1 MENIRNDAGGE
12 KLGGH
17 GQNLIAVIKS
27 TCFGVHIAR
36 GYEIG
41 KCVDDKWKAP
51 LRRITAHLR
60 YGTAE
65 NKTEN
70 QHNDTRYGE

>member
-17 GQNLIAVIKS
+17 GQNIIVVIKS

-41 KCVDDKWKAP
+41 KCVDDKSTLAS
-51 LRRITAHLR
+51 LRQGQKMTGNA
-60 YGTAE
+60 
-65 NKTEN
+65 
-70 QHNDTRYGE
+70 